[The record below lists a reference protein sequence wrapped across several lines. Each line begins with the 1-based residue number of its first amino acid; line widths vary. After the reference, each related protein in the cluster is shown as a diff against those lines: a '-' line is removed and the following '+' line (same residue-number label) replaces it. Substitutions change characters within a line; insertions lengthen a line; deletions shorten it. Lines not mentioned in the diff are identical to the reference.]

1 MTCGVCGKEG
11 CHPNYHKSIMQI
23 VEECG
28 PEESVRILTDLLLHA
43 SGASVAD
50 RARLAADHF
59 IYGVAVEDQEGRRVD
74 PTTIFLRGDG
84 TYTIVPALES
94 TSPAQLRLWER
105 QPEHDT

>member
-1 MTCGVCGKEG
+1 MTCDVCGKEG

-28 PEESVRILTDLLLHA
+28 PEESVRVLTDLLLHA

-50 RARLAADHF
+50 RARLVADRF

-74 PTTIFLRGDG
+74 PTTVFLRETGR
-84 TYTIVPALES
+84 TRS
-94 TSPAQLRLWER
+94 CRSSSLRPQR
-105 QPEHDT
+105 S